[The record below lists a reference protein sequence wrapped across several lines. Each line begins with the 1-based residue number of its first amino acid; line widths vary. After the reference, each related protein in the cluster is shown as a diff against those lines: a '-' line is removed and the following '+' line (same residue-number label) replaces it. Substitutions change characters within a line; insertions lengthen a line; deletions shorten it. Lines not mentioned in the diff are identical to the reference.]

1 MLYLILVRSSLAE
14 TQGRG
19 RPARDKKKKW
29 MSMCTHQCCMPH
41 GIAGVSVP
49 RETGEVKGVVPRP
62 WLRSG
67 TFVPTKRGFQPLR
80 RRKRGLSGLRRLSA
94 FSAIS
99 ARHYHHQ
106 RDVVASRDVGVS
118 PAIKPNPERGDYE
131 TLVVS
136 RSVLSGSTKLM
147 LKGPWASP
155 VTA

>member
-67 TFVPTKRGFQPLR
+67 TFVPTKRG
-80 RRKRGLSGLRRLSA
+80 LSGLRRLSA
-94 FSAIS
+94 FYAIS

-147 LKGPWASP
+147 LKGPWGSL
-155 VTA
+155 VTAYNV

>member
-1 MLYLILVRSSLAE
+1 MYSFFLYLIQVSEVGCSICCTSFWYAQVLL
-14 TQGRG
+14 
-19 RPARDKKKKW
+19 RPGTWASRPRQKKRNGCLCAHISVVCLTASRAR
-29 MSMCTHQCCMPH
+29 
-41 GIAGVSVP
+41 
-49 RETGEVKGVVPRP
+49 RPRP

-67 TFVPTKRGFQPLR
+67 TFVPT
-80 RRKRGLSGLRRLSA
+80 KRGLSGLRRLSA

-147 LKGPWASP
+147 LKGPWASL

>member
-67 TFVPTKRGFQPLR
+67 TFVPTKRG
-80 RRKRGLSGLRRLSA
+80 LSGLRRLSA

-118 PAIKPNPERGDYE
+118 PAIKLNPERGDHE

-147 LKGPWASP
+147 LKGPWTSL
-155 VTA
+155 VTT